1 LFDLARAQD
10 VTGKRDAM
18 FRGEKINTTEN
29 RAVLHTALRAPKGTE
44 VFVDGQNVV
53 PAVHEVLD
61 HMSTFAHK
69 VRSGE
74 WHGATGKPIKNI
86 INIGIGGQDLGPLM
100 VTEALKAYTHPDLTI
115 RFFSNI
121 DPAHFHESVHGFSPD
136 ETLFIINSKT
146 FTTLETMRNAG
157 VAKQWIVDALGE
169 QSVANHFV
177 AVSTNHDGV
186 RDFGINTDNMFGFWD
201 WVGGRYSFGGAGGL
215 SIMLAVGPDQFREL
229 LGGMR
234 ALDEHF
240 MSAPLEKNAPVL
252 LGLIGLWYNNFYDSE
267 SEAILPYSQ
276 YLHRFSAY
284 FQQGNM
290 ESNGK
295 RVTKDGTVVNYTTGP
310 IIWGEPGTNG
320 QHAFY
325 QLIHQGTH
333 LIPCDFIAFKEP
345 IEDIDGHHRMLLAN
359 VLAQSEALAFG
370 KDKQQLIEEG
380 IPETLQPHKTFPGN
394 RPSNTILL
402 SKLTPY
408 TLGQLVALYEH
419 KIFVQGAIW
428 GINSFDQWGVEL
440 GKKLALTIL
449 DDLSG
454 HDRAAHDSSTNALI
468 DRVLS

>member
-1 LFDLARAQD
+1 
-10 VTGKRDAM
+10 
-18 FRGEKINTTEN
+18 
-29 RAVLHTALRAPKGTE
+29 
-44 VFVDGQNVV
+44 
-53 PAVHEVLD
+53 
-61 HMSTFAHK
+61 
-69 VRSGE
+69 
-74 WHGATGKPIKNI
+74 
-86 INIGIGGQDLGPLM
+86 
-100 VTEALKAYTHPDLTI
+100 
-115 RFFSNI
+115 
-121 DPAHFHESVHGFSPD
+121 
-136 ETLFIINSKT
+136 
-146 FTTLETMRNAG
+146 MRNAG

-234 ALDEHF
+234 AMDEHF

-252 LGLIGLWYNNFYDSE
+252 LGLIGLWYNNFYGSE

-402 SKLTPY
+402 PKLTPY

-454 HDRAAHDSSTNALI
+454 HERAAHDSSTNTLI